1 MIRTYAKLSKNF
13 DNIRL
18 LLAPRHIERTEEI
31 EGLIKRLGFTPI
43 RFSKLN
49 ANRSTLSANN
59 IVILDTI
66 GSLKKIYSISKVVFI
81 GGSLVKKG
89 GQNMIEPAAFG
100 KPVLFGTHLFNFQ
113 DIAEIFLKKR
123 GAVSVSGFEDL
134 VKQLN
139 VILSDKEFSDELSKN
154 AVEVVRSNIGA
165 TEATFK
171 FISQ

>member
-1 MIRTYAKLSKNF
+1 
-13 DNIRL
+13 
-18 LLAPRHIERTEEI
+18 
-31 EGLIKRLGFTPI
+31 
-43 RFSKLN
+43 
-49 ANRSTLSANN
+49 
-59 IVILDTI
+59 
-66 GSLKKIYSISKVVFI
+66 
-81 GGSLVKKG
+81 
-89 GQNMIEPAAFG
+89 MIEPAAFG